1 MFSYNGSGIGILSFL
16 SNLSEIMSQLV
27 IIILLILMS
36 TGWGV
41 RNKEAPALDVLVP
54 IILLVVIV
62 QIMVTVVTS
71 IVEESMHTFTDF
83 DGIPGYMIISIRCLL
98 WLWFVLSM

>member
-1 MFSYNGSGIGILSFL
+1 MSASDDIEYTSLALNISIVFQFSHIVIEMIQLFLFSYNGSGIGILTFL
-16 SNLSEIMSQLV
+16 SNLTEVMSQLV

-62 QIMVTVVTS
+62 
-71 IVEESMHTFTDF
+71 
-83 DGIPGYMIISIRCLL
+83 
-98 WLWFVLSM
+98 